1 MKGLL
6 SAIRFLTIIPI
17 GEKGI
22 KEEELAQSIPF
33 FPLVGLMIG
42 GLLVAVKYLAS
53 RFFSPDITSLLVVG
67 FWAALTGFLHLD
79 GFCDTVDGICG
90 GRNKEEVM
98 RIMEE
103 PNIGAKGAVA
113 LVFLILLK
121 TFSVGGASTFGLL
134 IAPMIGRWAIV
145 AASATSSYPKSCGLG
160 KIFIERCKKKE
171 VLLATLIMIVI
182 GIVLFGLKF
191 SCLLGVALT
200 IILPFVLY
208 IKKKIGG
215 MTGDTLGA
223 LSEVVEVATLLS
235 IGFISC

>member
-22 KEEELAQSIPF
+22 NEEELVKSIPF

-42 GLLVAVKYLAS
+42 GLLVAVKYLVS
-53 RFFSPDITSLLVVG
+53 RFFPPDITSLLVVG
-67 FWAALTGFLHLD
+67 FWAILTGFLHLD

-90 GRNKEEVM
+90 GRNKEEVL

-113 LVFLILLK
+113 LVLLILLK
-121 TFSVGGASTFGLL
+121 VFSVGGASTFGLL
-134 IAPMIGRWAIV
+134 IAPMMGRWAMV
-145 AASATSSYPKSCGLG
+145 AASAISSYPKSCGLG
-160 KIFIERCKKKE
+160 KIFIERCTKQE
-171 VLLATLIMIVI
+171 ILFATLIMIAI

-191 SCLLGVALT
+191 FCLLGVALT
-200 IILPFVLY
+200 IILLFVLY

-223 LSEVVEVATLLS
+223 LGEVIEVATLLS
-235 IGFISC
+235 IGFVSC